1 MHYPWLLSSQ
11 ILALTCLATQAA
23 QIQNNGRQ
31 IEPCAQVSDWIA
43 QAKTIKGIP
52 GNLAYG
58 CLTSMPF
65 DAEDAVKFV
74 DEYRKYLQFQST
86 IENLKTP
93 PGQYSMPSTDL
104 LGGLDNIRRKA
115 QNHDYSSHWDFES
128 DLTQLISSAH
138 DAHLTLQL
146 CSTVLF
152 RFSNSVPLVSLS
164 SDGLELPQVYTL
176 DDAELLIRGIQSVSP
191 VVSID
196 GQDAA
201 QYLESFSSAAA
212 LHDPDAQYN
221 TNFPSLASQT
231 ALGTPRNNGLWSRN
245 VGEKWTGDRLTLT
258 FANGSSVEG
267 HRTADLIPQEFPYRN
282 GTALFNA
289 RCRKESIPTTATAA
303 SDSGGYPNTT
313 WSSYGGLI
321 AGYFS
326 QDEALRDVGVLA
338 VTTFSIDAATMQRV
352 SVDFLR
358 NATEAG
364 KKRIIVDLSGNPGGS
379 LTAGVDL
386 FHIFFPDVVPYT
398 ATRLRAH
405 TGAEFLSKAFARLAE
420 SHPKLQF
427 ELWDG
432 NPFSW
437 QAAVTPNQDDN
448 FKSLEAWYG
457 PYEIDGAPLSNLYAN
472 FNFTSISTTH
482 SPITGYGP
490 IPLDLSQRLY
500 FPEDIIIITDGNCL
514 STCAYFVDRMQRQ
527 GVRTVAFGG
536 RPQYGPMQAIG
547 GTRGGQNLAYGGIY
561 SYVETAHNLIRKSL
575 RNGSTPLMS
584 FQEWAQFNRS
594 IPRDPDEFPF
604 VFGGGV
610 NLRNEYA
617 PGDDATPQQFTY
629 QAADCRLFYT
639 AESWFSQEEVWRAA
653 AVALFGGKS
662 SCVRGSMSNARQ

>member
-164 SDGLELPQVYTL
+164 SDGLELPQVYT
-176 DDAELLIRGIQSVSP
+176 
-191 VVSID
+191 
-196 GQDAA
+196 
-201 QYLESFSSAAA
+201 
-212 LHDPDAQYN
+212 
-221 TNFPSLASQT
+221 LASQT

-662 SCVRGSMSNARQ
+662 SCSVLGFGEGSIPFEGYVFLGGGELVMGGDERGVAALE

>member
-176 DDAELLIRGIQSVSP
+176 
-191 VVSID
+191 
-196 GQDAA
+196 
-201 QYLESFSSAAA
+201 
-212 LHDPDAQYN
+212 
-221 TNFPSLASQT
+221 ASQT

-289 RCRKESIPTTATAA
+289 RCRKEPIPTTATAA

-662 SCVRGSMSNARQ
+662 SCSVLGFGEGSIPFEGYVFLGGGELVMGGDERGVAALE